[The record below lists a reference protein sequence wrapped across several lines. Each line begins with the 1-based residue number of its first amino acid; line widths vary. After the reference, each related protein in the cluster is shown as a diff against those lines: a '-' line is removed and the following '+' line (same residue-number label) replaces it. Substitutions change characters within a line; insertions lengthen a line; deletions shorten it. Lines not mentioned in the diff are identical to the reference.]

1 MLNEIRCKLR
11 KFEIGFKSRPGHH
24 MFRISGGPLS
34 PAEVRFASALGF
46 VAPFE
51 TSPALH
57 AKLQDQR
64 EVSSKLLKTWEIC
77 RFGAASEVAFF
88 DEIADFT
95 IYMGGI
101 NPNRY
106 KNKGFK
112 RVLRALFY
120 SFEGIASTLKYEA
133 AFRQGAILAAILI
146 PISYFLG
153 AASLVEHLILVGSIF
168 LVLISLLNCFVCWAS
183 LIAVNWSRMF

>member
-24 MFRISGGPLS
+24 MLRISGGPLS
-34 PAEVRFASALGF
+34 PAEVRFASALGL

-51 TSPALH
+51 TSPASH
-57 AKLQDQR
+57 AKLQHQR
-64 EVSSKLLKTWEIC
+64 EVSSKVLKTWEIC
-77 RFGAASEVAFF
+77 RFGAASF
-88 DEIADFT
+88 DETADFT
-95 IYMGGI
+95 TYMGGI

-133 AFRQGAILAAILI
+133 VFRQGAILAAILI
-146 PISYFLG
+146 PIFYFLG
-153 AASLVEHLILVGSIF
+153 VSLVEHLILVGSIF
-168 LVLISLLNCFVCWAS
+168 LVLISLLNCFVSWAS